1 MQDLEF
7 IKQELSKYTKRAY
20 FVGGFVRDQFLN
32 RPNKDIDIEVYD
44 IEPAVFDSIMNKIGA
59 KGVGKS
65 FFVYKYNNIDLSL
78 PRTESKTGSKHTD
91 FDVSYCNDTFEASS
105 RRDLTINSI
114 MQNIF
119 TNEYLDHHNGIQD
132 IKNKLI
138 KCVNKDTFIEDNL
151 RKLRAVR
158 FAITLGFEIDRK
170 FFKTLKNMSIAD
182 ISNDRIWLELD
193 KIFSAKQ
200 HLKTFRLLNNL
211 NLIKEIF
218 GNDLNILPVADI
230 ETKLANNK
238 ADDVRVLLYYMLK
251 YVSFK
256 QDDLPRKYRFKQHPK
271 NEYMTIQDVIKLSF
285 KMPLREFIG
294 LNQEIENI
302 ANKYNILNQKTKFPD
317 VVGLNKE
324 QIDLKIQDKIQEI
337 LRINSI

>member
-20 FVGGFVRDQFLN
+20 FVGGYVRDQFLN

-44 IEPAVFDSIMNKIGA
+44 IEPVLFDYIMNKIGA

-91 FDVSYCNDTFEASS
+91 FSVSYCNDTFKASS

-119 TNEYLDHHNGIQD
+119 TNEYLDHHNGITD
-132 IKNKLI
+132 IKNKI
-138 KCVNKDTFIEDNL
+138 IRCVNKDTFLEDNL

-158 FAITLGFEIDRK
+158 FAITLGFEIDK
-170 FFKTLKNMSIAD
+170 MFFKTLKNMSIAD

-193 KIFSAKQ
+193 KIFSTKQ
-200 HLKTFRLLNNL
+200 HLKAFRLLNNL

-218 GNDLNILPVADI
+218 GNDLNILQVADI

-256 QDDLPRKYRFKQHPK
+256 QDDLPRKYRFKTHPK
-271 NEYMTIQDVIKLSF
+271 NEYLSTQDIIKLSF

-294 LNQEIENI
+294 LDQEIESI

-317 VVGLNKE
+317 VTGLNKE